1 MLFAFKINGI
11 INIVL
16 TTTKMNGVWEM
27 KRGFEIVSKYQD
39 EDLTLPVRATQNAA
53 GYDFCAAKDFVL
65 PSIWKRNFLKVLHA
79 LRKQKEYTKEDLVA
93 ANKVLKPYLVPTGIK
108 AYMQPDEFLM
118 LANRSSNPLKHG
130 LILPNGVGIVDADY
144 YGNDNNEGE
153 IFFQLVNFGLT
164 DKVIKKGERLG
175 QGIFLPYLL
184 ADDEA
189 APLAKRT
196 GGFGSS
202 GR

>member
-1 MLFAFKINGI
+1 
-11 INIVL
+11 
-16 TTTKMNGVWEM
+16 M
-27 KRGFEIVSKYQD
+27 KRGFEIVSKYQG
-39 EDLTLPVRATQNAA
+39 EDLTLPVRATQKAA

-65 PSIWKRNFLKVLHA
+65 PSIWKRNFLQILHT
-79 LRKQKEYTKEDLVA
+79 LRKQKEYTAKELVA

-184 ADDEA
+184 ADDETT
-189 APLAKRT
+189 PLAKRT

>member
-1 MLFAFKINGI
+1 
-11 INIVL
+11 
-16 TTTKMNGVWEM
+16 M
-27 KRGFEIVSKYQD
+27 KRGFKIVSKY
-39 EDLTLPVRATQNAA
+39 ENEGLTLPVRATQNAA

-65 PSIWKRNFLKVLHA
+65 PSIWKRDFLKILRT
-79 LRKQKEYTKEDLVA
+79 LRKQKQYTQEDLTA

-108 AYMQPDEFLM
+108 AYMQPEEFLM

-144 YGNDNNEGE
+144 YDNENNEGE

-184 ADDEA
+184 ADDEKT
-189 APLAKRT
+189 PLSTRT